1 MEPEERPNILVV
13 DDVDTNI
20 EYIEEIIK
28 HLEIN
33 IIKAFSGK
41 EALMKISG
49 KKLALALIDV
59 HMPEMSGIELAT
71 IIHGDKTRD
80 IVPIIFVTAYHHD
93 ELSLE
98 KCYDSGIV
106 DFILKPFRKN
116 ILLSKIKIFL
126 ELDQQKQR
134 ILDSENMYRLLLN
147 SSPEGIIIMNIEG
160 RIKEISNITSEIF
173 GIAEKQ
179 EFIGKNIMDL
189 FPNDEQERIQE
200 VIKKTLNDGLA
211 QNEEFILHKA
221 NQTEFMSEISLTL
234 IRGNNGIPNAFMA
247 IIRDISERKKTEQQ
261 LIHTERMAG
270 LGEMAA
276 GIAHEI
282 NQPLNIMSLS
292 FENILYDIKMKKT
305 IDEVSLHNR
314 SEKIFESIFRIE
326 KIIDHIRDFSRE
338 QQDYILTLFDVN
350 ESIINA
356 ESMVAEQ
363 FRLKNIE
370 LINVM
375 NKKNSKVA
383 GNTYKFEQVILNLL
397 LNAKDALQEKEAISD
412 QKFHKLIEITT
423 LEDEGNIFV
432 EIADNGIG
440 IKPDEL
446 HKIMLPF
453 YSTKEPGKGT
463 GLGLSISFGIIKEM
477 NGNIEVTS
485 DLSSGTK
492 MRIRLPIEKASH
504 SQD

>member
-1 MEPEERPNILVV
+1 MV
-13 DDVDTNI
+13 
-20 EYIEEIIK
+20 
-28 HLEIN
+28 
-33 IIKAFSGK
+33 
-41 EALMKISG
+41 
-49 KKLALALIDV
+49 
-59 HMPEMSGIELAT
+59 
-71 IIHGDKTRD
+71 
-80 IVPIIFVTAYHHD
+80 
-93 ELSLE
+93 
-98 KCYDSGIV
+98 
-106 DFILKPFRKN
+106 
-116 ILLSKIKIFL
+116 
-126 ELDQQKQR
+126 
-134 ILDSENMYRLLLN
+134 
-147 SSPEGIIIMNIEG
+147 
-160 RIKEISNITSEIF
+160 
-173 GIAEKQ
+173 
-179 EFIGKNIMDL
+179 
-189 FPNDEQERIQE
+189 
-200 VIKKTLNDGLA
+200 
-211 QNEEFILHKA
+211 
-221 NQTEFMSEISLTL
+221 
-234 IRGNNGIPNAFMA
+234 
-247 IIRDISERKKTEQQ
+247 
-261 LIHTERMAG
+261 G

-292 FENILYDIKMKKT
+292 FENILYDINMKKT
-305 IDEVSLHNR
+305 IDEVSLHDR
-314 SEKIFESIFRIE
+314 SDKIFESIFRIE
-326 KIIDHIRDFSRE
+326 KIIDHIRVFSRD

-370 LINVM
+370 LINVL
-375 NKKNSKVA
+375 NKKNPKVA

-397 LNAKDALQEKEAISD
+397 FNAKDALQEKEAISD
-412 QKFHKLIEITT
+412 QGFHKLIEIRT
-423 LEDEGNIFV
+423 LEDEYNIFV

-492 MRIRLPIEKASH
+492 MRIILPIENSSH

>member
-1 MEPEERPNILVV
+1 
-13 DDVDTNI
+13 
-20 EYIEEIIK
+20 
-28 HLEIN
+28 
-33 IIKAFSGK
+33 
-41 EALMKISG
+41 
-49 KKLALALIDV
+49 
-59 HMPEMSGIELAT
+59 
-71 IIHGDKTRD
+71 
-80 IVPIIFVTAYHHD
+80 
-93 ELSLE
+93 
-98 KCYDSGIV
+98 
-106 DFILKPFRKN
+106 
-116 ILLSKIKIFL
+116 
-126 ELDQQKQR
+126 
-134 ILDSENMYRLLLN
+134 MYRLLLN
-147 SSPEGIIIMNIEG
+147 ASPEGIIIMDIEG
-160 RIKEISNITSEIF
+160 RIKEISNITSGIF
-173 GIAEKQ
+173 GITEKQ

-189 FPNDEQERIQE
+189 FPNDEHERIQE

-211 QNEEFILHKA
+211 QNEEFVLHKA

-234 IRGNNGIPNAFMA
+234 IRDNDGRPSALMA
-247 IIRDISERKKTEQQ
+247 IIRDISQRKKMEQQ
-261 LIHTERMAG
+261 LIHNERMAG

-292 FENILYDIKMKKT
+292 FENILYELSLKKK
-305 IDEVSLHNR
+305 IDEASLHNR
-314 SEKIFESIFRIE
+314 SEKIFESLLRIE

-356 ESMVAEQ
+356 ESVVAEQ

-370 LINVM
+370 LVNILNE
-375 NKKNSKVA
+375 KNSKVV

-397 LNAKDALQEKEAISD
+397 LNAKDALEEKEAISD
-412 QKFHKLIEITT
+412 QEFHKIIKIKTSEDEHNIFIEI
-423 LEDEGNIFV
+423 V
-432 EIADNGIG
+432 DNGVG

-485 DLSSGTK
+485 VFSSGTK
-492 MRIRLPIEKASH
+492 TRIILPIENASH